1 MVNPRWRPEI
11 ANSRVAKKR
20 SKKDDRIDELSLP
33 KPEKYIG
40 KFIKAEIDGK
50 KLSNPSYVKYYKDIV

>member
-1 MVNPRWRPEI
+1 M
-11 ANSRVAKKR
+11 
-20 SKKDDRIDELSLP
+20 SKKQKEKAPLKVSYNLGEITLP

-40 KFIKAEIDGK
+40 KFIKAEVDGK

>member
-11 ANSRVAKKR
+11 ANSRVAKKS
-20 SKKDDRIDELSLP
+20 SKKEDRIDEFNLP

-40 KFIKAEIDGK
+40 KFIKAEVDGK

>member
-1 MVNPRWRPEI
+1 V
-11 ANSRVAKKR
+11 
-20 SKKDDRIDELSLP
+20 SKKQKEKPRLKTSYKLGEITLP

>member
-1 MVNPRWRPEI
+1 MAGLTV
-11 ANSRVAKKR
+11 
-20 SKKDDRIDELSLP
+20 SKKQKEKTPLNASYNLGEITLP

-40 KFIKAEIDGK
+40 KFIKAEVDGK

>member
-1 MVNPRWRPEI
+1 MSKRQKEKTQLKTRYHLGEI
-11 ANSRVAKKR
+11 T
-20 SKKDDRIDELSLP
+20 LP

-40 KFIKAEIDGK
+40 KFIKAEVDGK